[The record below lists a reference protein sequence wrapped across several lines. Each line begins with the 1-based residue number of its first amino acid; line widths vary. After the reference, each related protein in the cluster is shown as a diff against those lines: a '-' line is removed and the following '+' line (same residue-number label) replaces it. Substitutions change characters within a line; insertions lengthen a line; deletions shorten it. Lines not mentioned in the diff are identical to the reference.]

1 MCWQR
6 RLVWKGSPEPVKGVL
21 IESVGFIDITVLPE
35 VWRALEESH
44 LQRAVDVAAESGI
57 GQSNHFLT
65 QSSKE
70 PPPPG
75 AALYL

>member
-6 RLVWKGSPEPVKGVL
+6 RFVWKGSPEPVKGVL
-21 IESVGFIDITVLPE
+21 IESVGFIDVTVFPK
-35 VWRALEESH
+35 VWRTLKESH
-44 LQRAVDVAAESGI
+44 LQRAVDVAAESCI

-65 QSSKE
+65 QS